1 MNAANATRLSRV
13 PHSGTWYRAVA
24 PRFVSTAIVTT
35 HSKTI
40 SSRYSPASRAS
51 PGFEVLYLAENHL
64 VAMFEAQ
71 ALFGSPLNPG
81 GVVAHPTA
89 SLLTLAIQV
98 QLTAV
103 VDVSN
108 PTQAALLD
116 TNAQELTG
124 DWRGYQQRSPATSVS
139 GPTGKAPTQDF
150 GEQLFAVCP
159 DVQGLLT
166 LSARLPYYR
175 VLAVFP
181 SRLRKGV
188 DYVRYSIT
196 DPAGQ
201 LKTFEI
207 PP

>member
-1 MNAANATRLSRV
+1 M
-13 PHSGTWYRAVA
+13 
-24 PRFVSTAIVTT
+24 
-35 HSKTI
+35 
-40 SSRYSPASRAS
+40 
-51 PGFEVLYLAENHL
+51 FEV
-64 VAMFEAQ
+64 Q
-71 ALFGSPLNPG
+71 ALFGSPLSPG
-81 GVVAHPTA
+81 GMVAHPTA
-89 SLLTLAIQV
+89 SLVTLAIQV

-108 PTQAALLD
+108 PTQAALFD

-124 DWRGYQQRSPATSVS
+124 DWRGYQQLGPATSVR

-150 GEQLFAVCP
+150 GEQLFALCP

-181 SRLRKGV
+181 SRLHKGV

-196 DPAGQ
+196 DPDDQ
-201 LKTFEI
+201 LQTITI
-207 PP
+207 P

>member
-1 MNAANATRLSRV
+1 VNAANATRLSRV
-13 PHSGTWYRAVA
+13 PHAGTWYRTVA
-24 PRFVSTAIVTT
+24 PRFASTAIVTT
-35 HSKTI
+35 HSRTI
-40 SSRYSPASRAS
+40 SSRYSPATRAT

-71 ALFGSPLNPG
+71 ALFGSPLIPG
-81 GVVAHPTA
+81 GVVANPTA
-89 SLLTLAIQV
+89 SLVNLAIHV
-98 QLTAV
+98 QLSAV

-124 DWRGYQQRSPATSVS
+124 DWLGYQQRSPATSVP
-139 GPTGKAPTQDF
+139 GPIGKAPTQDF
-150 GEQLFAVCP
+150 GEQLFALCP

-181 SRLRKGV
+181 QRLNKGI

-201 LKTFEI
+201 LQTFAI
-207 PP
+207 P